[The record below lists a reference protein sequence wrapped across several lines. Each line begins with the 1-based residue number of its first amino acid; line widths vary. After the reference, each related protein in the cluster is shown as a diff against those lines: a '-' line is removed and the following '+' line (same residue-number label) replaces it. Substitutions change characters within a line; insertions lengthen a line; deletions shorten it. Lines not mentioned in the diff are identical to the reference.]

1 MSNVAII
8 PLIFVVGIV
17 VATIGLGLWATRLSR
32 TTSDFYV
39 AGRGVNAFWNAS
51 AISGEYLSAA
61 SFMGIAGMV
70 MKFGYD
76 VLWYAVGYAAGY
88 VFLLLFIA
96 GPLRR
101 FGAYTI
107 PDFAE
112 GRFDSKNM
120 RKVAVSLALCI
131 SFFYMMPQMKG
142 AGITLAQLLGSPYWV
157 GVAVVGVVITLNV
170 ILGGMKGVTLVQA
183 FQYWVKMFAISIPI
197 FLLFTVF
204 GGYGANVE
212 RAGNMLRLDENKAV
226 IESPDNGQLVLTK
239 DLETKYPALGEL
251 KWVGK
256 TGTMVPATDAA
267 VKVINYGS
275 SGEVLSKEKTTL
287 PAGQPYT
294 FTKSEQVA
302 GQKLVFAAKTAVTI
316 KAGTNIP
323 NVATGN
329 KWLAPF
335 GPFTSKYVNPLD
347 AQSVAWTPLLYTYSL
362 IIALLCGTAG
372 LPHILVR
379 FYTNPDGRAA
389 KRTTLLVI
397 GMLSLFYIFPA
408 MWGALGR
415 VHIPTLYANGGTDL
429 VTIKL
434 PTMIANE
441 TLGQILSGITS
452 AGAFAAFMTTFS
464 GLLVSVSGGMA
475 HDIYGRILR
484 PNASPESRLF
494 AFKVAAAIGGTVAI
508 ILGLMVENFDINML
522 VGWAF
527 AIGASTYFPLLLLG
541 SWWKGL
547 TKAGAVVGMLGGG
560 AAAIGSVVFTML
572 VDKGMATA
580 PASGYVNTLLAQPAI
595 WTVPLALTLMVT
607 VSLATKGMV
616 PADIRLKMLKL
627 HAPEQL
633 GLKADYIKD

>member
-1 MSNVAII
+1 MTNVAVI

-17 VATIGLGLWATRLSR
+17 VATIGLGVWATRLSR

-112 GRFDSKNM
+112 GRFDSKGM
-120 RKVAVSLALCI
+120 RKVAVSLALVI

-157 GVAVVGVVITLNV
+157 GVVVVGVVIMLNV
-170 ILGGMKGVTLVQA
+170 ILGGMKGITLVQA

-197 FLLFTVF
+197 FVLFTAF
-204 GGYGANVE
+204 GGYGQSVE
-212 RAGNMLRLDENKAV
+212 RSGNMLRVDADKQLIA
-226 IESPDNGQLVLTK
+226 SPDNEKLVIKEDTVV
-239 DLETKYPALGEL
+239 KYGALAEL
-251 KWVGK
+251 KF
-256 TGTMVPATDAA
+256 TGAEGTIVPATDAA
-267 VKVINYGS
+267 VKVINYGNK
-275 SGEVLSKEKTTL
+275 GETLSKEKATL

-294 FTKSEQVA
+294 WAKTEEIA
-302 GQKLVFAAKTAVTI
+302 GQKLVFAAKTEVTL
-316 KAGTNIP
+316 KAGMNIP
-323 NVATGN
+323 NVASGN

-347 AQSVAWTPLLYTYSL
+347 ETSVNWVPLLYTYSL
-362 IIALLCGTAG
+362 IVALLCGTAG

-397 GMLSLFYIFPA
+397 LMLSLFYIFPA
-408 MWGALGR
+408 MWGSMGR
-415 VHIPTLYANGGTDL
+415 IELPMLYANGGTDL

-434 PTMIANE
+434 PTILANE
-441 TLGQILSGITS
+441 TLGQILSGVTS

-464 GLLVSVSGGMA
+464 GLLVSVSGSMA

-484 PNASPESRLF
+484 PNASPESRLV
-494 AFKVAAAIGGTVAI
+494 AFKVAAALGGTLAI
-508 ILGLMVENFDINML
+508 MLGLMVENFDINML

-547 TKAGAVVGMLGGG
+547 TRAGAVSGMIGGG

-572 VDKGMATA
+572 VDKGIATA
-580 PASGYVNTLLAQPAI
+580 PASGFVNTLLAQPAI
-595 WTVPLALTLMVT
+595 WTVPLSLSLMIV

-627 HAPEQL
+627 HAPESL

>member
-1 MSNVAII
+1 MSNVSII

-17 VATIGLGLWATRLSR
+17 LVTIGLGLWATRLSR

-112 GRFDSKNM
+112 GRFNSKAM
-120 RKVAVSLALCI
+120 RKVAVTLALAI

-157 GVAVVGVVITLNV
+157 GVAVVGLVVTANV
-170 ILGGMKGVTLVQA
+170 VLGGMKGITLVQA

-197 FLLFTVF
+197 FVLFTVYGGYAENVSRAGDLLRTGADKQLVASADNDSLIIAEDRLVTYSAQAELKF
-204 GGYGANVE
+204 GGTE
-212 RAGNMLRLDENKAV
+212 
-226 IESPDNGQLVLTK
+226 
-239 DLETKYPALGEL
+239 
-251 KWVGK
+251 
-256 TGTMVPATDAA
+256 ATIIPSSEAA
-267 VKVINYGS
+267 VTVVTYGTK
-275 SGEVLSKEKTTL
+275 GEVLAKEAVTLAAGEPYTWEKTDTE
-287 PAGQPYT
+287 P
-294 FTKSEQVA
+294 S
-302 GQKLVFAAKTAVTI
+302 QKIVFAEKTAVTLT
-316 KAGTNIP
+316 AGITMP
-323 NVATGN
+323 NVVSGD
-329 KWLAPF
+329 KWLSPF
-335 GPFTSKYVNPLD
+335 GPFTSKYVDPLD
-347 AQSVAWTPLLYTYSL
+347 GNSVDWVPLLYTYSL

-379 FYTNPDGRAA
+379 FYTNPDGRQA
-389 KRTTLLVI
+389 KKTTLLVI

-415 VHIPTLYANGGTDL
+415 VNIPGLFANGATDL
-429 VTIKL
+429 VTIQL
-434 PTMIANE
+434 PATL
-441 TLGQILSGITS
+441 TSGVLGQVLSGITS

-484 PNASPESRLF
+484 PNASTESRLK
-494 AFKVAAAIGGTVAI
+494 AFKIAAMMGGVLAIC
-508 ILGLMVENFDINML
+508 LGLLVENFDINML

-541 SWWKGL
+541 SWWRGL
-547 TKAGAVVGMLGGG
+547 TKTGATAGMISGGIAAV
-560 AAAIGSVVFTML
+560 GSVVFTML
-572 VDKGMATA
+572 VDKGIAAA
-580 PASGYVNTLLAQPAI
+580 PSSGYLSTLFAQPAI
-595 WTVPLALTLMVT
+595 WTVPLAILVMIV
-607 VSLATKGMV
+607 VSKATKGNI

-633 GLKADYIKD
+633 GLKADYIQD